1 MVKQHGWVE
10 QLAEAVTV
18 AHKSGVEEMAN
29 IKTSIDYYNFLD
41 YFVHWVPQENHRG
54 KLIYDMICTQY
65 FVLDTKPFS
74 GHQSPI
80 KPEPTPNI
88 LRLPLSNWIVKYAK
102 TMGNFLDT
110 PASAANL
117 STFYTAE
124 NFHVDAYILPEGGWK
139 TFNEFFARK
148 FLPGTRPVDRPSDQ
162 KVIVTAADSTFAASF
177 AINDKSEVIIKGLP
191 WTISELLS
199 GSQYSHDFA
208 GGKFM
213 HMFLNTFDYHR
224 QHAPVDGKVLEA
236 KIIQGAAYLE
246 VVAEKDPGGHNRIV
260 PKRSV
265 DAPDKPG
272 YQFQQARGLIVIESP
287 VVGKVAVLPIGMA
300 NVSSVVLS
308 CKPGDAVT
316 KGVTELSYFQ
326 FGGSD
331 YILLFQAKPKVD
343 IVATAATHYSVG
355 QQIAL
360 VTE

>member
-1 MVKQHGWVE
+1 MIGLPKLHLKERKQRK
-10 QLAEAVTV
+10 APA
-18 AHKSGVEEMAN
+18 
-29 IKTSIDYYNFLD
+29 I
-41 YFVHWVPQENHRG
+41 
-54 KLIYDMICTQY
+54 IYDMICTQY
-65 FVLDTKPFS
+65 FVLDTEPIS
-74 GHQSPI
+74 GHQTPI
-80 KPEPTPNI
+80 KPEPKPRLNI
-88 LRLPLSNWIVKYAK
+88 LRLPLSTWIVKYAK

-124 NFHVDAYILPEGGWK
+124 NFHVDAYICPEGGWK

-177 AINDKSEVIIKGLP
+177 DINENSEVRIKGLP

-199 GSQYSHDFA
+199 GSQYATDFV

-236 KIIQGAAYLE
+236 KIIPGSAYLK
-246 VVAEKDPGGHNRIV
+246 VIAENGPNGKPRIV
-260 PKRSV
+260 QIRSL
-265 DAPDKPG
+265 DAPNNPG
-272 YQFQQARGLIVIESP
+272 YQFQQTRGLIVIDAP

-300 NVSSVVLS
+300 NVSSVILS
-308 CKPGDAVT
+308 CKPGDTVT
-316 KGVTELSYFQ
+316 KGVTEISYFQ

-343 IVATAATHYSVG
+343 IVATAETHYSVG

-360 VTE
+360 VTEKLPQ